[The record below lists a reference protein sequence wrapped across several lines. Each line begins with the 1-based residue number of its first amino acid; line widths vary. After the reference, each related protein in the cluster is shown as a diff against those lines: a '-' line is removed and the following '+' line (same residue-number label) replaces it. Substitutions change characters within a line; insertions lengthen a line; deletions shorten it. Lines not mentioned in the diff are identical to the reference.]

1 MPGGAILELVGCGLV
16 MPGTAIL
23 ALAGYW
29 LVIPQ
34 RAMFE
39 YIELVEC

>member
-16 MPGTAIL
+16 MPGAAIL

-29 LVIPQ
+29 LVIPW

-39 YIELVEC
+39 YIELVGC

>member
-29 LVIPQ
+29 LVIPR
-34 RAMFE
+34 RAMLE
-39 YIELVEC
+39 YIELVQC

>member
-39 YIELVEC
+39 YIELVQC

>member
-39 YIELVEC
+39 YIEIVQC

>member
-29 LVIPQ
+29 LVIPR
-34 RAMFE
+34 RAMLE
-39 YIELVEC
+39 YIELAGC

>member
-39 YIELVEC
+39 YIELAEC

>member
-29 LVIPQ
+29 LVIPW

>member
-16 MPGTAIL
+16 MPGTTIL

-39 YIELVEC
+39 YIELVQC

>member
-29 LVIPQ
+29 LVIPW

-39 YIELVEC
+39 YIELAGC

>member
-29 LVIPQ
+29 LVIPW

-39 YIELVEC
+39 YMELAGC

>member
-39 YIELVEC
+39 YIELAGC

>member
-29 LVIPQ
+29 LVIPR

-39 YIELVEC
+39 YIELAGC

>member
-1 MPGGAILELVGCGLV
+1 MPGGAVLELVGCGLV

-29 LVIPQ
+29 LVIPW

-39 YIELVEC
+39 YIELAGC

>member
-29 LVIPQ
+29 FVIPR
-34 RAMFE
+34 RAMLE
-39 YIELVEC
+39 YIELAGC

>member
-29 LVIPQ
+29 LVISQ

>member
-1 MPGGAILELVGCGLV
+1 MSGGAILELVGCGLV

-39 YIELVEC
+39 YIELVQC

>member
-29 LVIPQ
+29 LVIPW

-39 YIELVEC
+39 YIDLAGC

>member
-1 MPGGAILELVGCGLV
+1 MPGGAILELAGCGLV
-16 MPGTAIL
+16 VPGTAIL

-29 LVIPQ
+29 LVIPW

-39 YIELVEC
+39 YIELAGC

>member
-16 MPGTAIL
+16 MPGAAIL

-39 YIELVEC
+39 YIELAGC

>member
-1 MPGGAILELVGCGLV
+1 MPGGAILELAGCGLV

-29 LVIPQ
+29 FVIPR
-34 RAMFE
+34 RAMLE
-39 YIELVEC
+39 YIELAGC